1 MYYFL
6 ITSTKSLLPYYL
18 YYFLGFGLIKYFL
31 KFLGSNKS
39 NKGVKCRNPPTQ
51 AHNSPKRLPL
61 PIVGGEHTL
70 RGGRHSAVSVPS
82 AVSTNIRP
90 HIGQLLT
97 TFKIRGAEVTRE

>member
-1 MYYFL
+1 MTESQN
-6 ITSTKSLLPYYL
+6 ITAWTVDFGHAPYSLV
-18 YYFLGFGLIKYFL
+18 
-31 KFLGSNKS
+31 GSNKS

-51 AHNSPKRLPL
+51 AHNNPKRLLL